1 MEREYLRN
9 NVLEYAYKWA
19 YKRNPAYYDY
29 DKIGGDCTNFVS
41 QCIYAG
47 SKIMNFTKTFGWY
60 YINANNKSPSW
71 TGVEYLYNFI
81 TRKKGIGPMGKT
93 STRDQIQVGDFA
105 QISFSGDTFAHTL
118 LITKII
124 GSNIYVT
131 THTFDNL
138 NKLIDSYNYE
148 KIRFVH
154 IEKVIY

>member
-60 YINANNKSPSW
+60 
-71 TGVEYLYNFI
+71 
-81 TRKKGIGPMGKT
+81 
-93 STRDQIQVGDFA
+93 
-105 QISFSGDTFAHTL
+105 
-118 LITKII
+118 
-124 GSNIYVT
+124 
-131 THTFDNL
+131 
-138 NKLIDSYNYE
+138 
-148 KIRFVH
+148 VH